1 MATRIFAHLTSSS
14 PNSRGRA
21 KTTMALLQVKVL
33 SPLNCFLVVALIL
46 LLADDA
52 RAFSSPGGSTTVPKY
67 ASTASSTTR
76 PTTTWLS
83 MVKFDGE
90 KWVTERPE
98 ETSANNYP
106 LINSLL
112 LHGPKPFLTRLLQP
126 NDYEQ
131 AILKFMA
138 SDKVD
143 RINAQGNMDKYLQ
156 NPQDWAYNRME
167 EQKKGVRYDYVT
179 LNPKQIVLVVCWSAV
194 VMAVI
199 ARIVYSTV
207 NHEGFVRTMHYCRVY
222 CRHEIMNHDDDNEG

>member
-1 MATRIFAHLTSSS
+1 
-14 PNSRGRA
+14 
-21 KTTMALLQVKVL
+21 MALLSFKIL
-33 SPLNCFLVVALIL
+33 SPLNFFLMALM
-46 LLADDA
+46 LAENA
-52 RAFSSPGGSTTVPKY
+52 RAFLSPGGSTTVSKSRCRTTA
-67 ASTASSTTR
+67 ASIE
-76 PTTTWLS
+76 PTWLS

-90 KWVTERPE
+90 KWVTERAE
-98 ETSANNYP
+98 ETSAYNYP

-167 EQKKGVRYDYVT
+167 EQRKGVRYDYVT

-194 VMAVI
+194 VMSVI

-207 NHEGFVRTMHYCRVY
+207 NHEGFVRTIYFPRVLSPSS
-222 CRHEIMNHDDDNEG
+222 

>member
-1 MATRIFAHLTSSS
+1 MDKSADANNKNLLHRTSSAFQAS
-14 PNSRGRA
+14 SRQRS
-21 KTTMALLQVKVL
+21 KTSMVLLHVKVL
-33 SPLNCFLVVALIL
+33 NFLVALML
-46 LLADDA
+46 LLAEDA
-52 RAFSSPGGSTTVPKY
+52 RAFQPPGALTTVSK
-67 ASTASSTTR
+67 SRRTTSSNK
-76 PTTTWLS
+76 PSTWLS

-179 LNPKQIVLVVCWSAV
+179 LNSKQIVLVVSWSAV
-194 VMAVI
+194 VAAVI

-207 NHEGFVRTMHYCRVY
+207 NHEGFVRNIHYIIVY
-222 CRHEIMNHDDDNEG
+222 DCLRHES